1 MLCVTP
7 EDALL
12 GRRCK
17 RLLLEKEASPS
28 NENVERQLAEETRR
42 VQEYAL
48 SRFSGP
54 IRRIVSDEL
63 EAAVEET
70 AAVLD
75 EDVPPGQL
83 LRPAFQWEEYVAR
96 PDFMRYSARQEGWK
110 IYLIRPSTGVRGSYM
125 DEAAMDRLIVKRAGL
140 PVVAVKVI
148 YLNKAY
154 VREGEIDGDALLRE
168 SDVTRRSEK
177 RQRTALRLLQTGR
190 EILTGEEEIPPEY
203 RCEMPGPCSVC
214 QREMAALPKHNILT
228 LARGGREARQ
238 LYLQGIDTILDIPES
253 HELSWRQS
261 IQIRSVRKERLHLD
275 RPRLAEFLAD
285 LEYPRAYLDFEAFN
299 TAIPPMQLV
308 SPWEHVPYLFSLHR
322 QETKGAPVRNETFVM
337 EPGSDQRVAM
347 FRELHRLAGDAE
359 SLIVFSAAFE
369 AAMIRQL
376 ARVANA
382 PDSGEVLIE
391 KIRDLLEPF
400 NEFSVYHPDQLGKV
414 SMKRIVPIFT
424 EESYEELEVQDGL
437 EANLAYSKLYFKGG
451 EEPETTLRRLE
462 DYCIQDTLGMV
473 RLVDR
478 LEGLLA
484 QSS

>member
-1 MLCVTP
+1 M
-7 EDALL
+7 
-12 GRRCK
+12 
-17 RLLLEKEASPS
+17 
-28 NENVERQLAEETRR
+28 ERQLAEETRR

-48 SRFSGP
+48 TRFSGP
-54 IRRIVSDEL
+54 ARHLSSMEL
-63 EAAVEET
+63 PEAVEET
-70 AAVLD
+70 AAILGED
-75 EDVPPGQL
+75 EPPRQL
-83 LRPAFQWEEYVAR
+83 VFPAFQWEEYVAR
-96 PDFMRYSARQEGWK
+96 PDFMRYSARQDGWK

-125 DEAAMDRLIVKRAGL
+125 DEAAMGRLIVNRAGL

-154 VREGEIDGDALLRE
+154 VREGEIDGDSLLRE

-177 RQRTALRLLQTGR
+177 RQRTALKLLQSGR
-190 EILTGEEEIPPEY
+190 EILTGEEEVPPEY
-203 RCEMPGPCSVC
+203 RCDMPGPCSVC

-238 LYLQGIDTILDIPES
+238 LYLQGIDTILEIPES
-253 HELSWRQS
+253 YEPSWRQS

-275 RPRLAEFLAD
+275 RQRLGEFLAG
-285 LEYPRAYLDFEAFN
+285 LEYPRTYLDFEAFN
-299 TAIPPMQLV
+299 TAIPPMQQV

-322 QETKGAPVRNETFVM
+322 QEEEGGPVRNETFVM
-337 EPGSDQRVAM
+337 DPGSDQRVAM
-347 FRELHRLAGDAE
+347 FRELLRLAGDAE

-382 PDSGEVLIE
+382 PEVGETLIE
-391 KIRDLLEPF
+391 KIQDLLEPF

-437 EANLAYSKLYFKGG
+437 EANVAYSQLYFQGS
-451 EEPETTLRRLE
+451 ENPETTLGRLE
-462 DYCIQDTLGMV
+462 EYCIQDTLGMV
-473 RLVDR
+473 RLVEK
-478 LEGLLA
+478 LEGLLTEP
-484 QSS
+484 